1 MLIGKKVF
9 ILLICFFLVPTLPE
23 NKYKAVWRKM
33 NYFQYVPEEDENVK
47 AMQVIDSSVE
57 KLHTK
62 LTEIQGELQGIEKV
76 FLNTRN
82 HRVEPTLFGGGGG
95 ITHSSDLL
103 FGI

>member
-1 MLIGKKVF
+1 MQSNADWEKGIYF
-9 ILLICFFLVPTLPE
+9 TDMFFLVPTLPE

-76 FLNTRN
+76 FF
-82 HRVEPTLFGGGGG
+82 EY
-95 ITHSSDLL
+95 
-103 FGI
+103 

>member
-9 ILLICFFLVPTLPE
+9 ILLICFLIPTLPE

-76 FLNTRN
+76 FF
-82 HRVEPTLFGGGGG
+82 EY
-95 ITHSSDLL
+95 
-103 FGI
+103 

>member
-1 MLIGKKVF
+1 
-9 ILLICFFLVPTLPE
+9 
-23 NKYKAVWRKM
+23 M

-76 FLNTRN
+76 FF
-82 HRVEPTLFGGGGG
+82 EY
-95 ITHSSDLL
+95 
-103 FGI
+103 